1 MKLHLYNLTYCSFCG
16 QELIVHILYVH
27 NILIFENYNLNLQ
40 LKLEYVFII
49 TCFEVGTLSESKLG
63 FKNLFEELAT

>member
-1 MKLHLYNLTYCSFCG
+1 MYYPFFG
-16 QELIVHILYVH
+16 QELIVHILYIH
-27 NILIFENYNLNLQ
+27 NTLIFETYNLNLQ

-49 TCFEVGTLSESKLG
+49 TCFEVGTLSKLELG

>member
-1 MKLHLYNLTYCSFCG
+1 MYYPFFG
-16 QELIVHILYVH
+16 QELIVHILYIH
-27 NILIFENYNLNLQ
+27 IALIFEAYNLNLQ
-40 LKLEYVFII
+40 LKFEYLFII